1 MWLGTGQART
11 LSVLVLSSLSERQ
24 DQPVMAALAREL
36 APLERQG
43 HHLVVERGELDPR
56 TSEDHG
62 LLQVE
67 QWLARRHWD
76 LVVSTTMS
84 PVQKVRQLDRNIPVL
99 FRSADDPRAYCLVN
113 SLRQPGT
120 PTTGFTSGRPGWAKM
135 AEALRLSYPRIQGL
149 TLLVDGTPI
158 PSDPKCP
165 GVEMPPC
172 RPGVIPASELPQA
185 LGGDNDD
192 TGLRLAAL
200 RARLPLRY
208 VRLCR
213 VEDMAG
219 LQAWLPPGQGV
230 LVPST
235 DLFYLQRQRL
245 VRALQTARLP
255 AMYDGGYMLLAG
267 GLMAVKA
274 ISDPPGL
281 PRGIE
286 LARRILEG
294 ADPSRIPIQRPEGFE
309 FIINLRAARAMG
321 LVPSKAALR
330 TADQLWR

>member
-1 MWLGTGQART
+1 M
-11 LSVLVLSSLSERQ
+11 S
-24 DQPVMAALAREL
+24 ALAREL

-43 HHLVVERGELDPR
+43 HHVVVERGELDPQA
-56 TSEDHG
+56 SDAHS

-84 PVQKVRQLDRNIPVL
+84 PLVKVRQLDRKIPVL
-99 FRSADDPRAYCLVN
+99 FRSNDDPRVYCLVN

-120 PTTGFTSGRPGWAKM
+120 PTTGFTSGQPGWAKM
-135 AEALRLSYPRIQGL
+135 AEALHLSFPQIRGL
-149 TLLVDGTPI
+149 TLLVDGTAYP
-158 PSDPKCP
+158 PDPDCP
-165 GVEMPPC
+165 GVKVPPC
-172 RPGVIPASELPQA
+172 RPGPVPASELPQA
-185 LGGDNDD
+185 LGDTNGD
-192 TGLRLAAL
+192 TGLRLVAH
-200 RARLPLRY
+200 RAGLPLRY
-208 VRLCR
+208 VRLCQP
-213 VEDMAG
+213 EDLAG
-219 LQAWLPPGQGV
+219 LPAWLPPGQGV

-235 DLFYLQRQRL
+235 DLFYVQRQRL
-245 VRALQTARLP
+245 TLTLQSVRLP
-255 AMYDGGYMLLAG
+255 AVYDGRYMLQAG
-267 GLMAVKA
+267 GLMAVKP
-274 ISDPPGL
+274 ISDPPDL

-321 LVPSKAALR
+321 LVPSKVALR